1 MGPSSFNVSA
11 ISSIST
17 RVRSG
22 CCAAPNEASHP
33 LLLRP
38 TLGIVMRPAPAAS
51 ALNAASEIRSC
62 CPPASSASGRRPGT
76 HAAEGAD
83 AAAVAPLRTA
93 RASLA
98 PKATIKCQNLH
109 SRGQRRSMLPKP
121 KQSEREDRV
130 DCTGACLDSSRQG
143 IYIPSAPDACSGVR
157 SSAHLDPPTSG
168 EGKPPETT
176 SPQSCPAATLRERG
190 GPYRRQGRQFFCTTT
205 TQWVGLETGT
215 FGIEG
220 EHPNHYTTCLTS
232 RRTDR

>member
-11 ISSIST
+11 LSSIST

-38 TLGIVMRPAPAAS
+38 TLGIAMRPAPAAP

-76 HAAEGAD
+76 NAAEGAD

-98 PKATIKCQNLH
+98 PKATLKCQNLH

-121 KQSEREDRV
+121 KQSVAWHGQKLGE
-130 DCTGACLDSSRQG
+130 A
-143 IYIPSAPDACSGVR
+143 YIKESVACSSKNPSRGIALHLLQGGGLPNPAGAGYCQ
-157 SSAHLDPPTSG
+157 SSQHSAD
-168 EGKPPETT
+168 
-176 SPQSCPAATLRERG
+176 
-190 GPYRRQGRQFFCTTT
+190 
-205 TQWVGLETGT
+205 
-215 FGIEG
+215 
-220 EHPNHYTTCLTS
+220 
-232 RRTDR
+232 

>member
-1 MGPSSFNVSA
+1 M
-11 ISSIST
+11 

-38 TLGIVMRPAPAAS
+38 TLGIAMRPAPAAP
-51 ALNAASEIRSC
+51 ALNAVSEIRSC

-76 HAAEGAD
+76 NAAEGAD

-121 KQSEREDRV
+121 NSPWHGTGRNWEKLEIGRSLHQRIGSKKKEEEVCYRGGQAIALERV
-130 DCTGACLDSSRQG
+130 TCPSFSSR
-143 IYIPSAPDACSGVR
+143 IM
-157 SSAHLDPPTSG
+157 
-168 EGKPPETT
+168 
-176 SPQSCPAATLRERG
+176 
-190 GPYRRQGRQFFCTTT
+190 
-205 TQWVGLETGT
+205 
-215 FGIEG
+215 
-220 EHPNHYTTCLTS
+220 
-232 RRTDR
+232 RTR